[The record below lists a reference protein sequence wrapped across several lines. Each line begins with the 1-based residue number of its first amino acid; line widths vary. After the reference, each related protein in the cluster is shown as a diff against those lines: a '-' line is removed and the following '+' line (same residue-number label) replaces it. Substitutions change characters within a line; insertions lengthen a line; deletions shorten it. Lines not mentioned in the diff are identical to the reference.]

1 MTCCYTLIRGQLDP
15 LEPMYV
21 WKWCHCYHSYLI
33 QDCDAEPCTSKLLWF
48 MMHIN
53 NAHTCIQM
61 LPATYEYDTP
71 QTRGYERNS
80 LACRVQWCPSNIV
93 STSRVALLL
102 FNEIGR
108 YVQVTITTWEKKQV
122 VTVFTCQH
130 NKIWKQ
136 RICRPFHSVL
146 MTSCYT
152 LIRGQLDPLE
162 PMYVWK

>member
-1 MTCCYTLIRGQLDP
+1 MVHAAHKC
-15 LEPMYV
+15 
-21 WKWCHCYHSYLI
+21 
-33 QDCDAEPCTSKLLWF
+33 
-48 MMHIN
+48 IN
-53 NAHTCIQM
+53 
-61 LPATYEYDTP
+61 EYDTP

-80 LACRVQWCPSNIV
+80 QACPVQWCPSIFV
-93 STSRVALLL
+93 STFRVALLL

-136 RICRPFHSVL
+136 RICRPFHSAL
-146 MTSCYT
+146 MICCYT

-162 PMYVWK
+162 PMYVWKWCHCYHSYLIQDSDAQPCTSKLLWFMMHISNTHTCIQMLPASYINLTQAF